1 MDNKYIM
8 SPKDLK
14 TIHFMDEMIEAGV
27 RVFKIE
33 GRARGPEYVRT
44 VVDVYKRQVSECA
57 ISVMKRGI
65 KGTPSINSS
74 CAMR

>member
-1 MDNKYIM
+1 MTLKLEVDNQYIM

-33 GRARGPEYVRT
+33 GRARGLSMYV
-44 VVDVYKRQVSECA
+44 Q
-57 ISVMKRGI
+57 
-65 KGTPSINSS
+65 
-74 CAMR
+74 

>member
-1 MDNKYIM
+1 M

-33 GRARGPEYVRT
+33 GAPAALSMYARWWNVIKMLSVLIWKVRLQR
-44 VVDVYKRQVSECA
+44 KRNRSGMSA
-57 ISVMKRGI
+57 
-65 KGTPSINSS
+65 
-74 CAMR
+74 